1 MRYIKSFCK
10 LLLLQEVPN
19 NFQNQ
24 KNQCQDANKTYRT
37 FESILKRFWSDF
49 TPIWDPTSFK
59 STTKPTRK
67 LQATQIEKTN
77 KDIDPGV

>member
-49 TPIWDPTSFK
+49 TPIWDPTSFDK
-59 STTKPTRK
+59 NRNRK
-67 LQATQIEKTN
+67 TSIN
-77 KDIDPGV
+77 IDPGV